1 MRLLQ
6 AEITNFKAI
15 KYLKL
20 DLENADIIVLT
31 GDNGQG
37 KSSFLEALAYL
48 FTDELNDKL
57 TEYINWDEGVE
68 KFNIYGKIEIKDSI
82 LEIWVEVSYKGT
94 SKHMVINGEEEFY
107 NSDVTKKLKTI
118 FNPKLLKYSSSAH
131 QHENTAILF
140 ERPADRLNKL
150 KSIFGLDLIPD
161 ASREINDDLNII
173 KTDLAKAQTE
183 KQMLDGKQ
191 FNYLEEFEINFSI
204 DDLNKLLEK
213 LNQEKEQFA
222 QAELLYQ
229 EEDRKIT
236 EFNNAQN
243 QKESLL
249 KELISFQELL
259 NGLDLKPVPRF
270 NPTALENLVEELN
283 QLDKERTQTIVLRD
297 KQSES
302 LQRLENLKKEKQ
314 AELDAAAAIVIPT
327 EKTIDEEGLTALQNE
342 INDLKVKQSEL
353 QKSYR
358 LALSGKCPTCNQNY
372 SHSHEDIKRNKDEVD
387 LNLAEKEKHHETLRV
402 ELANNR
408 KINSQIALDI
418 NKRESFLRAAETTQR
433 AIDLIVIDPKQYSVL
448 IEEYDQKI
456 AEKTLIKEAQKKLQ
470 IEYNAA
476 VSHNEKSNTDRITY
490 ETKIDLIQNTIGKLD
505 KMVVPVHTIP
515 KPEWKSK
522 DLYLETT
529 NQKLLYDT
537 KLAELNRIKSHNASI
552 KKQEEE
558 TLAQK
563 KILEDKMNN
572 YHFEI
577 EVLNNVKK
585 ILEKDFSSYIIEE
598 GSTDLRNEM
607 NNYFQKTYG
616 KFNVDL
622 RKDNKSIDFFYS
634 PREGIQKPVSMS
646 SGFEKA
652 SLALSF
658 RVALMKFQEN
668 CLPMFDEI
676 DSDASDKNSNT
687 MYEHLLDYDGFDQI
701 FCITHK
707 QNTIDY
713 LINEKNAFL
722 VEF

>member
-6 AEITNFKAI
+6 TEIINFKAI

-37 KSSFLEALAYL
+37 KSSFLEALGYL

-94 SKHMVINGEEEFY
+94 SKHMVINGDEEFY

-161 ASREINDDLNII
+161 ASREINDDLNVI

-191 FNYLEEFEINFSI
+191 FNYLEEFEISVSVE
-204 DDLNKLLEK
+204 DLNRMLESLIKEKLLFE
-213 LNQEKEQFA
+213 
-222 QAELLYQ
+222 ELESLYKQ
-229 EEDRKIT
+229 EEEKILA
-236 EFNNAQN
+236 FNTAQN
-243 QKESLL
+243 QKASLL
-249 KELISFQELL
+249 QEMITLQELI

-270 NPTALENLVEELN
+270 NPTALENLVEEIN
-283 QLDKERTQTIVLRD
+283 SLDKELSQIKVLQD
-297 KQSES
+297 KQKENN
-302 LQRLENLKKEKQ
+302 QRLENLKADKQ
-314 AELDAAAAIVIPT
+314 RELDAAAAIIIST
-327 EKTIDEEGLTALQNE
+327 EKSLDEDKLISLQNE
-342 INDLKVKQSEL
+342 INDLKIKQSEL

-372 SHSHEDIKRNKDEVD
+372 SHSHEDIKKDKEGID
-387 LNLAEKEKHHETLRV
+387 SLLSIKEKEHEDLRT
-402 ELANNR
+402 EIAIHR
-408 KINSQIALDI
+408 KINSQIAIDI
-418 NKRESFLRAAETTQR
+418 NKKDGLLRAAELTQK
-433 AIDLIVIDPKQYSVL
+433 AIDIIVIDPKQYSVV
-448 IEEYDQKI
+448 IEELDQKI
-456 AEKTLIKEAQKKLQ
+456 AEKTLIKEEQKKLQ
-470 IEYNAA
+470 FAYNEA
-476 VSHNEKSNTDRITY
+476 VSHNEKSNKDKITY
-490 ETKIDLIQNTIGKLD
+490 DTKIEMIRETIGKIDL
-505 KMVVPVHTIP
+505 MVVPLHTIP
-515 KPEWKSK
+515 KPEWKNK
-522 DLYLETT
+522 DLYTETN

-552 KKQEEE
+552 KKQEDD
-558 TLAQK
+558 TIAQK

-616 KFNVDL
+616 RFNVDL

-676 DSDASDKNSNT
+676 DSDASDKNSNN